1 MKASKLDAHLNN
13 PTLLQELIEKMGSD
27 MMLNWAIHSK
37 SVSCPNLQDLADWLF
52 ELAEAA
58 CRVSTPNIAPIANK
72 GGTRRASLN
81 THAAARGEDQ
91 PRAQCILC
99 EEAHCLTACVAFK
112 RMPVVARLEVV
123 KNNQICAQCLKR
135 HKGSCWTKR
144 CCTVNGCNERHSS
157 LLHVDQ
163 EAPTTSVL
171 HSHRKTSSSTTETFF
186 RIVPVTLHGKSKS
199 IDVYAFMDD
208 GSTLTLMEESVAN
221 ELDERGTASPL
232 CIAWTGEVRRNEP
245 QSRRLNLKI
254 SKQCQGAK
262 VFQLKDVHTVK
273 SLGMSAETMEAEKT
287 KMLYPHLKGLPLP
300 SYVKVVPQIIIGVNN
315 PNLIS
320 SLKIREGKWQ
330 QPIAAKTRLGW
341 TVYGGS
347 RRSEGRLH
355 LHKCQCDQDL
365 HELVKRNMLSE
376 NSVTQKA
383 TTTPEEKR
391 AVQILENTISCDADK
406 YTVGLLWK
414 EDNRQ
419 FPDSLPT
426 AMKRL
431 TCLRRKMASDA
442 KLATELYKQIDNL
455 IDKGYA
461 KKLSDSAMV
470 TSTKDWCSNSKEVLS
485 ALDEATSPNEK
496 KFYNSEELHSHE
508 KILGMQWNPNQDA
521 FTYALK
527 FVRLKRNIIA
537 SNTVPTKREVLQV
550 LMSVFDPMGFVSCIM
565 MYLKILLQNIWR
577 TQINWD
583 EKLTPELQDMWRTW
597 LSFLP
602 VIAEV
607 KIPRCYFKHQRA
619 EDVQLQLHV
628 FVDAGEDAYAA
639 VAYFRIEHEAWPEK
653 NNSKIEA
660 TEELRPRFLHM
671 REDVTRPN
679 CEYYSNWT
687 RLSRAVAYW
696 HLYKEKLLNK
706 IRKTS
711 EATRLHVEHIANA
724 QRFIYRAIQL
734 EYFADEYAA
743 TTKGQSVCRSSPLWR
758 LQLFIDDY
766 GVMCVRNRARGYTS
780 INEDL
785 VALSPEHWATKLIV
799 RSYHE
804 KYFHINHETTIN
816 EVRQKFS
823 IAKLRP
829 LLKGIRRN
837 CQHCKLQNAQPVPP
851 LMAPLPRARL
861 GAFMPAFTYVGVD
874 YFGPL
879 TVIDGRK
886 ALKRWGMLIT
896 CLTMRAISIEI
907 VHSLSTNS
915 CLMGL
920 RRHIARRGTPKEIYS
935 DNGTNFRGTDAFLRE
950 NMQLDDSEM
959 HQNLMQRGISWYFNP
974 PAAPHM
980 GGAWERL
987 VRSIKTVLYR
997 VVPNQKF
1004 TDESLLTAMMEVE
1017 MTVNSR
1023 PLTFV
1028 SLDHEDQEAITPN
1041 HLLLGS
1047 SNGEKPFC
1055 PAEEI
1060 DYKWTLRQ
1068 SEMFANQFWNRWVKE
1083 MLPNITRRNKWH
1095 QKVKPIAVGDIVL
1108 IVDENQRRN
1117 TWTKGR
1123 VIEVTTAEDGQVRR
1137 AKIQTSNGVLTRPA
1151 VKLAVL
1157 DVGN

>member
-1 MKASKLDAHLNN
+1 
-13 PTLLQELIEKMGSD
+13 
-27 MMLNWAIHSK
+27 
-37 SVSCPNLQDLADWLF
+37 
-52 ELAEAA
+52 
-58 CRVSTPNIAPIANK
+58 
-72 GGTRRASLN
+72 
-81 THAAARGEDQ
+81 
-91 PRAQCILC
+91 
-99 EEAHCLTACVAFK
+99 
-112 RMPVVARLEVV
+112 
-123 KNNQICAQCLKR
+123 
-135 HKGSCWTKR
+135 
-144 CCTVNGCNERHSS
+144 
-157 LLHVDQ
+157 
-163 EAPTTSVL
+163 
-171 HSHRKTSSSTTETFF
+171 
-186 RIVPVTLHGKSKS
+186 
-199 IDVYAFMDD
+199 
-208 GSTLTLMEESVAN
+208 
-221 ELDERGTASPL
+221 
-232 CIAWTGEVRRNEP
+232 
-245 QSRRLNLKI
+245 
-254 SKQCQGAK
+254 
-262 VFQLKDVHTVK
+262 
-273 SLGMSAETMEAEKT
+273 
-287 KMLYPHLKGLPLP
+287 
-300 SYVKVVPQIIIGVNN
+300 
-315 PNLIS
+315 
-320 SLKIREGKWQ
+320 
-330 QPIAAKTRLGW
+330 
-341 TVYGGS
+341 
-347 RRSEGRLH
+347 
-355 LHKCQCDQDL
+355 
-365 HELVKRNMLSE
+365 
-376 NSVTQKA
+376 
-383 TTTPEEKR
+383 
-391 AVQILENTISCDADK
+391 
-406 YTVGLLWK
+406 
-414 EDNRQ
+414 
-419 FPDSLPT
+419 
-426 AMKRL
+426 
-431 TCLRRKMASDA
+431 
-442 KLATELYKQIDNL
+442 
-455 IDKGYA
+455 
-461 KKLSDSAMV
+461 
-470 TSTKDWCSNSKEVLS
+470 
-485 ALDEATSPNEK
+485 
-496 KFYNSEELHSHE
+496 
-508 KILGMQWNPNQDA
+508 
-521 FTYALK
+521 
-527 FVRLKRNIIA
+527 
-537 SNTVPTKREVLQV
+537 
-550 LMSVFDPMGFVSCIM
+550 MSVFDPMGFVSCIM

-577 TQINWD
+577 TPINWD
-583 EKLTPELQDMWRTW
+583 EKLTLELQDMWRTW

-639 VAYFRIEHEAWPEK
+639 VAYFQIEHEGKVFLCLVSAKSKVAPLRPLSIPRLELQAAVTGARLLRSIKDQHEVEFQQVAEITELTNVKDWRWVPSNLNVAEVATKCQRGPDAYKQWLDGPQFLKLPPSAWPEK

-706 IRKTS
+706 IRKAS

-766 GVMCVRNRARGYTS
+766 GVMCVRNRARGFTS

-823 IAKLRP
+823 TAKLRP

-837 CQHCKLQNAQPVPP
+837 WQHCKLQNAQPVPP

-980 GGAWERL
+980 GGAFERL

-997 VVPNQKF
+997 IVPNQKF

-1060 DYKWTLRQ
+1060 DYKWTLLQ

-1083 MLPNITRRNKWH
+1083 MPNITRRNKWH
-1095 QKVKPIAVGDIVL
+1095 QKVEPIAVGDIVL

-1157 DVGN
+1157 MSAINE